1 VAPLVAVVRTP
12 PAGLL
17 RLAVERQRRP
27 EMLQQVEPHSAA
39 KHRQPAFRTPRRMPV
54 RRPTQFRSSY
64 KIRPLKS
71 PLDFPSMWRES
82 LAASCQTRTAMSKQ
96 LPW

>member
-1 VAPLVAVVRTP
+1 VWVAPLVAVVRTP

-54 RRPTQFRSSY
+54 RRPTQFLQNPA
-64 KIRPLKS
+64 I
-71 PLDFPSMWRES
+71 EIS
-82 LAASCQTRTAMSKQ
+82 LGLSVDVA
-96 LPW
+96 